1 MAAGRPQAV
10 HRTFPRLRLFHPT
23 GNSAHSGPMSFE
35 VTVGD
40 GTAEL
45 VPGADTYTQE
55 GPLTTFFRTDPGR
68 RVIDCWSERLAS
80 FRTADVTRIR
90 RLDG

>member
-1 MAAGRPQAV
+1 MGY
-10 HRTFPRLRLFHPT
+10 
-23 GNSAHSGPMSFE
+23 E

-40 GTAEL
+40 DSHEM
-45 VPGADTYTQE
+45 VVGADTYTQE

-68 RVIDCWSERLAS
+68 RVVDCWSERLAS